1 MLTSLVVALLA
12 FPSPT
17 PPAAATAPPR
27 PPNIVL
33 ILADD
38 LGSADL
44 GCTGSRVIETPNID
58 RLRAEGML
66 FTQAHAPACVCA
78 PSRGSILT
86 GKSIPHAQIR
96 DNAEFGR
103 MPDGEFGGQA
113 ALAAGTET
121 IARVLQ
127 RRGYATMIVGKWG
140 LGGPGEPQGHPL
152 EQGFDRFFGYLCQYD
167 AHNHYPAAL
176 WDGRERIPLPG
187 NNRTTTGAT
196 YAPDL
201 LADRAV
207 AFIEANRERPFF
219 LLLATTVP
227 HLALQ
232 APEADVE
239 RCRGRLAAAGV
250 ADPPYEGK
258 RGYLP
263 CPSPRATYAAMV
275 SRFDRDVGR
284 IVARIDGL
292 GLGSDTL
299 VVLTGDNGAT
309 FDLGGFDP
317 AFFRSNGELRG
328 AKCSLWQGGV
338 RVPLV
343 VRRPGSVDANATC
356 DLPVVGYDLF
366 PTFLAL
372 AGGASDTRPDGIDL
386 GPALRG
392 SPPATRPAIAWE
404 DPVGTGTQAVR
415 DGRWKAVRRNLRVP
429 AETTVELFDLAS
441 DPGESTDLAA
451 AHPETVARLVAVM
464 DARTPSAR
472 PEWNFDPRPAAK

>member
-1 MLTSLVVALLA
+1 MVRTLLVAIIALSA
-12 FPSPT
+12 SPQVR
-17 PPAAATAPPR
+17 AEPPR
-27 PPNIVL
+27 LPNIVL

-44 GCTGSRVIETPNID
+44 GCSGSRVIETPSID
-58 RLRAEGML
+58 RLRREGML
-66 FTQAHAPACVCA
+66 FMQAHSPACVCA
-78 PSRGSILT
+78 PSRCSILT
-86 GKSIPHAQIR
+86 GKAIPHAQIR
-96 DNAEFGR
+96 DNAEVANL
-103 MPDGEFGGQA
+103 PDGTFGGQA

-121 IARVLQ
+121 IALAL
-127 RRGYATMIVGKWG
+127 RRSGYATMIAGKWG

-152 EQGFDRFFGYLCQYD
+152 DQGFDRFFGYLCQRD
-167 AHNHYPAAL
+167 AHNHHPESL
-176 WDGRERIPLPG
+176 WDGRDKLPLPG
-187 NNRTTTGAT
+187 NDRTTTGAI

-201 LADRAV
+201 FADRAL

-219 LLLATTVP
+219 LLFATTVP

-232 APEADVE
+232 APQADVE
-239 RCRGRLAAAGV
+239 RYRAKFAAAGI

-284 IVARIDGL
+284 LADRIDEL
-292 GLGSDTL
+292 GLGRDTL
-299 VVLTGDNGAT
+299 IILTSDNGAT

-317 AFFRSNGELRG
+317 TFFRSNGELRG
-328 AKCSLWQGGV
+328 AKCSLWQGGI

-343 VRRPGSVDANATC
+343 ARRPGWVPANSTC

-372 AGGASDTRPDGIDL
+372 AGAASDARPDGIDL

-392 SPPATRPAIAWE
+392 APPTTRPAIAWE
-404 DPVGTGTQAVR
+404 DPVGKGTQAVR
-415 DGRWKAVRRNLRVP
+415 DGNWKAVRRNVRVP
-429 AETTVELFDLAS
+429 GETTVELFDLAS
-441 DPGESTDLAA
+441 DPGERNDVAA
-451 AHPETVARLVAVM
+451 GHPEIAARLVAVM
-464 DARTPSAR
+464 DARTPSDR
-472 PEWNFDPRPAAK
+472 PSWNFDPIPAAAK